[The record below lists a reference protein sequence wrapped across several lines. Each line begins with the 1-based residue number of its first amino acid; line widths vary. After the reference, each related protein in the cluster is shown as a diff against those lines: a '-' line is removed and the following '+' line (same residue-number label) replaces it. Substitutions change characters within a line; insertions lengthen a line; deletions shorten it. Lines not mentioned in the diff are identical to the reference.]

1 MVNPNAGQE
10 GQNDFIA
17 IDKSDRDAYM
27 RGDQGAQDLK
37 SKYVDAIKA
46 DGQKLTDTAPENFTS
61 AAQSPS
67 APIDTAGT
75 TDISYQQ
82 APAGYGDDIN
92 LKFGLDKKKNFF
104 NK

>member
-1 MVNPNAGQE
+1 M
-10 GQNDFIA
+10 
-17 IDKSDRDAYM
+17 
-27 RGDQGAQDLK
+27 
-37 SKYVDAIKA
+37 DAIKA

-82 APAGYGDDIN
+82 APAGYGDDIDV
-92 LKFGLDKKKNFF
+92 KTGFKGKKNLF
-104 NK
+104 N